1 MIMSD
6 KFSKE
11 LRIASNFGFLI
22 GSLLIPT
29 ASFLDFNFLAGMLLL
44 NRLLHFL
51 IFNRLF

>member
-6 KFSKE
+6 KFSRE

-22 GSLLIPT
+22 GGILLPT
-29 ASFLDFNFLAGMLLL
+29 TPLFDFNFLAGMLVF

-51 IFNRLF
+51 IFNRLL